1 MPFRQIKPARKN
13 LCLDDIYMKRLLIII
28 LLLPVY
34 FTVSSV
40 DSKLA
45 AQEVGLKASPFSLKD
60 IQGTTVRLEDFRGHV
75 VIIDFWATW
84 CHECEDV
91 APELDRIYRKFRDKG
106 LIMLGI
112 SCDTGGGRIKDV
124 TSFIKK
130 HNLTYT
136 ILMDDGKANKL
147 YKIIGLPVTL
157 ILDKNHVIVEKYIG
171 NVSGFES
178 KINNLLE
185 KLYQT
190 GQ

>member
-1 MPFRQIKPARKN
+1 MR
-13 LCLDDIYMKRLLIII
+13 YLLIMV
-28 LLLPVY
+28 LLLPVF
-34 FTVSSV
+34 FTIPYV

-45 AQEVGLKASPFSLKD
+45 AEELGMKAPPFSLKD
-60 IQGTTVRLEDFRGHV
+60 IQGNTVRLEDFQGRV

-112 SCDTGGGRIKDV
+112 SCDDGGSAVKNV
-124 TSFIKK
+124 KNFIKK
-130 HNLTYT
+130 YNLTYT
-136 ILMDDGKANKL
+136 MLMDDGKVNKL
-147 YKIIGLPVTL
+147 YKITGLPVTL
-157 ILDKNHVIVEKYIG
+157 ILDKNHVIIQKHIG
-171 NVSGFES
+171 NVFGFEN

>member
-1 MPFRQIKPARKN
+1 MRKN
-13 LCLDDIYMKRLLIII
+13 LCLDDINMKHLLIII
-28 LLLPVY
+28 LLLPAF

-45 AQEVGLKASPFSLKD
+45 AQEVGLKAPPFSLKD

-124 TSFIKK
+124 TSFVKK
-130 HNLTYT
+130 YNLTYT

-157 ILDKNHVIVEKYIG
+157 ILDKNHVIIEKYIG

-178 KINNLLE
+178 KLNNILE
-185 KLYQT
+185 KLYQAVK
-190 GQ
+190 